1 MGSGE
6 YIGASVRLLHKR
18 GSHALAWYQYLVV
31 PDPGSLPEYHK
42 ILCPAPSVP
51 GAAFACVVCKVQG
64 WESAGLRVMIYIPAG
79 VVFPLGCPEVSPG
92 DPCPE
97 ISPIWI
103 KKTGCNASVRSDT
116 EGFKG
121 GSRRSEAFSLD
132 LQTFEARISLRIDKL
147 ALVGAKV
154 CGKRGVPGVRCL
166 VGCEVGLLQGA

>member
-1 MGSGE
+1 MMWGSE
-6 YIGASVRLLHKR
+6 
-18 GSHALAWYQYLVV
+18 
-31 PDPGSLPEYHK
+31 
-42 ILCPAPSVP
+42 
-51 GAAFACVVCKVQG
+51 
-64 WESAGLRVMIYIPAG
+64 G
-79 VVFPLGCPEVSPG
+79 VVVLPHCPEVSHG
-92 DPCPE
+92 DPRAE

-154 CGKRGVPGVRCL
+154 FGKRGVPGVRCL